1 MSVSRPED
9 RLTQQERE
17 NFLEDFIREVNTEI
31 DNLLDGH
38 NYLAEIKGLRFR
50 IGLLERQQ
58 SPDFAVRLEL
68 LRQELRD
75 LEDQFEKI
83 RPRLEALE
91 EERRFYRAQ
100 KGHY

>member
-31 DNLLDGH
+31 DSLLDGH
-38 NYLAEIKGLRFR
+38 NYPVELKGLRFR
-50 IGLLERQQ
+50 IGILEREQEPGF
-58 SPDFAVRLEL
+58 SVRSEL
-68 LRQELRD
+68 LKQELVQ
-75 LEDQFEKI
+75 LEAQYEKI
-83 RPRLEALE
+83 RPRLEVLE

-100 KGHY
+100 KAHY